1 VLVSHLANKHITTF
15 GLPSYDTSGYHG
27 LSDFLFSKES
37 DEELNMTISSI
48 TDKLALIGMNDQADD
63 KLLQDSVNGL
73 IEKVK
78 KLGINETVR

>member
-1 VLVSHLANKHITTF
+1 VSHLANKHITTF

-37 DEELNMTISSI
+37 DEELSDTIASI
-48 TDKLALIGMNDQADD
+48 TDKLASIGMSDGETDD
-63 KLLQDSVNGL
+63 KIIQDSVNGL

-78 KLGINETVR
+78 KLGINEAIK